1 RLNSSDTD
9 GEPMYIQMVTALV
22 LQLIQCVVHLPST
35 EKDSNSEEESNKKVD
50 QDVLMT
56 NSYETAMRTAQNFL
70 SIFLKKCGSKQGEE
84 DYRPLFENFI
94 QDLLSTVNKPEWP
107 AAELLLSLLGRLLVH
122 QFSNKSTEMALRVA
136 SLDYLGTVAAR
147 LRKDAVTSKMDQGSI
162 ARILKQVSGGEDEIQ
177 QLQKALLDY
186 LDENTEID
194 ASLVFSR
201 KFYIA
206 QWFRDTT
213 METEKAIKSQKD
225 EDSSEGTH
233 HAKDVETTGQI
244 MHRAES
250 RKTFLRSIIKT
261 APSQFST
268 LKYV

>member
-1 RLNSSDTD
+1 
-9 GEPMYIQMVTALV
+9 
-22 LQLIQCVVHLPST
+22 
-35 EKDSNSEEESNKKVD
+35 
-50 QDVLMT
+50 
-56 NSYETAMRTAQNFL
+56 
-70 SIFLKKCGSKQGEE
+70 
-84 DYRPLFENFI
+84 
-94 QDLLSTVNKPEWP
+94 
-107 AAELLLSLLGRLLVH
+107 
-122 QFSNKSTEMALRVA
+122 
-136 SLDYLGTVAAR
+136 
-147 LRKDAVTSKMDQGSI
+147 MDQGSI

-186 LDENTEID
+186 LDENTETD

-201 KFYIA
+201 KFYVA

-268 LKYV
+268 LKMNSDTVDYEDACLIVRYLASMRPFAQSFDIYLTQ

>member
-1 RLNSSDTD
+1 
-9 GEPMYIQMVTALV
+9 
-22 LQLIQCVVHLPST
+22 
-35 EKDSNSEEESNKKVD
+35 
-50 QDVLMT
+50 
-56 NSYETAMRTAQNFL
+56 
-70 SIFLKKCGSKQGEE
+70 
-84 DYRPLFENFI
+84 
-94 QDLLSTVNKPEWP
+94 
-107 AAELLLSLLGRLLVH
+107 
-122 QFSNKSTEMALRVA
+122 
-136 SLDYLGTVAAR
+136 
-147 LRKDAVTSKMDQGSI
+147 
-162 ARILKQVSGGEDEIQ
+162 QVSGGEDEIQ

-186 LDENTEID
+186 LDVNTEID

-250 RKTFLRSIIKT
+250 RKKFLRSIIKT
-261 APSQFST
+261 VPSQFGAFKMNSDT
-268 LKYV
+268 VDYEDACLIVRYLASMRPFAQSFDIYLTQ